1 MSAQIKVEMS
11 RHFTERRHS
20 TWTARVPVEMLSDPT
35 YFNASGIPTPSFD
48 QWMCDNGVE
57 SNVSYSSDGRVDD
70 DLNYEVDQIGG
81 DDPWEWFE
89 HNPIGA

>member
-35 YFNASGIPTPSFD
+35 YFNASGIPTSSFD
-48 QWMCDNGVE
+48 QWMCDNGVHE
-57 SNVSYSSDGRVDD
+57 LQATTWVSWRSRFWSKTAFG
-70 DLNYEVDQIGG
+70 
-81 DDPWEWFE
+81 
-89 HNPIGA
+89 HNPQPMLEGARR

>member
-11 RHFTERRHS
+11 RRFTERRHS
-20 TWTARVPVEMLSDPT
+20 TWTAHVPVEMLSDPT
-35 YFNASGIPTPSFD
+35 YFDASGIPTSSFD

-57 SNVSYSSDGRVDD
+57 SNVDYSSDGRMDG
-70 DLNYEVDQIGG
+70 DLNYEVEEIGG